1 MEKSFNK
8 SFSGHSITDTTQ
20 SHTSFHPTL
29 SSFTS
34 LDQEI
39 YKQTSGSSKS
49 VYKPSKVLLFKG
61 IPDNASEMELL
72 TICQK
77 FGVIKDILIARHKRY
92 AFILFEAVEQ
102 AIQCYESFTK
112 FPPAIRGLPLYAH
125 YTGKDLIIKPNSLI
139 GPPSR
144 FLLMVLE
151 NPPINFDPSFIA
163 MILRPYGKCLQIIPF
178 QTKTFQIFVEM
189 EDVIQAINAKESLDG
204 KIVFNNVHCTIFYS
218 EEKDLFSEKE
228 NYPSAHRHHHHHPK
242 YVSQS
247 LPETTSFQQKQFPAP
262 GLGPGSYFQNPY
274 YSHQQQQQAF
284 EAPRSHIPTPE
295 KVQSTMNILTPL
307 VHAKEEKSSKILMVK
322 NLPKDVSARM
332 LFRLFGAYGN
342 VLKVKIFFKNPE
354 NALIEFQD
362 EFQANLAKA
371 NLNNCPLLGNN
382 IFVTNSK
389 EGIVV
394 DVSGL
399 KKETENH
406 YMGDYMNSTEHRYK
420 FVGSKNYS
428 NIVAPS
434 RVLHLSNLCADKDEG
449 FYFDLFKKFG
459 YVKKFIFL
467 KGDEKMAL
475 MEMSTLAEA
484 VNILINFHNFNIN
497 GKFLKVS
504 FSKYPQIKEL
514 K

>member
-1 MEKSFNK
+1 
-8 SFSGHSITDTTQ
+8 
-20 SHTSFHPTL
+20 
-29 SSFTS
+29 
-34 LDQEI
+34 
-39 YKQTSGSSKS
+39 
-49 VYKPSKVLLFKG
+49 
-61 IPDNASEMELL
+61 
-72 TICQK
+72 
-77 FGVIKDILIARHKRY
+77 
-92 AFILFEAVEQ
+92 
-102 AIQCYESFTK
+102 
-112 FPPAIRGLPLYAH
+112 
-125 YTGKDLIIKPNSLI
+125 
-139 GPPSR
+139 
-144 FLLMVLE
+144 
-151 NPPINFDPSFIA
+151 
-163 MILRPYGKCLQIIPF
+163 
-178 QTKTFQIFVEM
+178 M

-204 KIVFNNVHCTIFYS
+204 RMVFNNVHCSIFYS

-228 NYPSAHRHHHHHPK
+228 NYSGGSTSSILSSGHRHTLQPH
-242 YVSQS
+242 
-247 LPETTSFQQKQFPAP
+247 
-262 GLGPGSYFQNPY
+262 
-274 YSHQQQQQAF
+274 HQQQHHPPKHYHSMPEVPPKQFSGPVSGPGPGPYFSNYYYGGQSFDPQIVPA
-284 EAPRSHIPTPE
+284 PE

-307 VHAKEEKSSKILMVK
+307 VHAKEEKSNKILMVK

-354 NALIEFQD
+354 NALVEFQD

-420 FVGSKNYS
+420 FVGSKNYA

-434 RVLHLSNLCADKDEG
+434 KVLHLSNLCPDKDES
-449 FYFDLFKKFG
+449 FYFDLFRKFG

-467 KGDEKMAL
+467 KGEEKMAL
-475 MEMSTLAEA
+475 MEMSTLGEA
-484 VNILINFHNFNIN
+484 VNILINFHNYNIN

>member
-1 MEKSFNK
+1 
-8 SFSGHSITDTTQ
+8 
-20 SHTSFHPTL
+20 
-29 SSFTS
+29 
-34 LDQEI
+34 
-39 YKQTSGSSKS
+39 
-49 VYKPSKVLLFKG
+49 
-61 IPDNASEMELL
+61 
-72 TICQK
+72 
-77 FGVIKDILIARHKRY
+77 
-92 AFILFEAVEQ
+92 
-102 AIQCYESFTK
+102 
-112 FPPAIRGLPLYAH
+112 
-125 YTGKDLIIKPNSLI
+125 
-139 GPPSR
+139 
-144 FLLMVLE
+144 
-151 NPPINFDPSFIA
+151 
-163 MILRPYGKCLQIIPF
+163 
-178 QTKTFQIFVEM
+178 M

-204 KIVFNNVHCTIFYS
+204 RMVFNNVHCTIFYS

-228 NYPSAHRHHHHHPK
+228 NYSGTGGSTRSILSSGPSGPPRHHHTIQPYHQHPTYPK
-242 YVSQS
+242 HSHS
-247 LPETTSFQQKQFPAP
+247 MPEVPQKQFP
-262 GLGPGSYFQNPY
+262 GPGPGQYFSNYPPY
-274 YSHQQQQQAF
+274 YDPQA
-284 EAPRSHIPTPE
+284 IPAPE

-434 RVLHLSNLCADKDEG
+434 KVLHLSNLCPDKDES
-449 FYFDLFKKFG
+449 FYIDLFKKFG

-467 KGDEKMAL
+467 KGEEKMAL
-475 MEMSTLAEA
+475 MEMSTLGEA